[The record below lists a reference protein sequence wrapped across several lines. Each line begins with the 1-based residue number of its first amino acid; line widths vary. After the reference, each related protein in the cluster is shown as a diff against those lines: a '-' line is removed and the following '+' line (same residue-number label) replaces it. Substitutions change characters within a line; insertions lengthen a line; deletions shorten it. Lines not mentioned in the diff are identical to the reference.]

1 MYLSILKWERERAE
15 AVDCDGSQLLFARAF
30 ALRAR
35 AVVLISTGF
44 RLDYYVDHDI
54 REKMKRRLRIIE

>member
-44 RLDYYVDHDI
+44 RLDYDLDHDI
-54 REKMKRRLRIIE
+54 ERR